1 MRYVL
6 SDNIAL
12 RSWELV
18 PYAYYAREKKYAQGL
33 TKAEF
38 ERLLLCDGEHE
49 LAEDGLMRT
58 LLDKGLCHVCHE
70 GDGLSEWQR
79 HLSCRNRYFARLFWS
94 ITERC
99 GYRCLHC
106 YNAADETDGTAEFSW
121 DECRDL
127 VASAA
132 ACGIHRVKLTGGEPL
147 AHPRF
152 LDIVRDIHAHGMSV
166 DRIYTTGELLTT
178 ETLDELR
185 AIGSRPVFKV
195 SFDGLGA
202 HDWLH
207 QVQGAGERTLASMRL
222 AREAGFRVIAVLN
235 ANRRNAPRLLETARL
250 LNGMGVDGLQITRTT
265 ESPRWKSLAPE
276 CSLSPEGYYDA
287 MLELA
292 DGYLS
297 SGDRMPI
304 EMWSFLRLDPATV
317 LDRRP
322 AGEAGEDETAEFW
335 DKRPV
340 CRSNRSMVGVAA
352 TGELVP
358 CLTMTGILRQRGI
371 SFGNVHDTPLAGLL
385 SEGPYLEEACRTM
398 ERFRADNPA
407 CGACPHYVACLGGCP
422 ALALAL
428 SGDIRAS
435 DPTSCA
441 FFKGGYAKRRED
453 VLERHRG

>member
-1 MRYVL
+1 
-6 SDNIAL
+6 
-12 RSWELV
+12 
-18 PYAYYAREKKYAQGL
+18 
-33 TKAEF
+33 
-38 ERLLLCDGEHE
+38 
-49 LAEDGLMRT
+49 
-58 LLDKGLCHVCHE
+58 
-70 GDGLSEWQR
+70 
-79 HLSCRNRYFARLFWS
+79 
-94 ITERC
+94 
-99 GYRCLHC
+99 
-106 YNAADETDGTAEFSW
+106 
-121 DECRDL
+121 
-127 VASAA
+127 
-132 ACGIHRVKLTGGEPL
+132 
-147 AHPRF
+147 
-152 LDIVRDIHAHGMSV
+152 MSV

-185 AIGSRPVFKV
+185 AVGSRPVFKV
-195 SFDGLGA
+195 SFDGVGC

-207 QVQGAGERTLASMRL
+207 QAPGAGERTLAAMRL
-222 AREAGFRVIAVLN
+222 AREAGFRVVAVLN

-265 ESPRWKSLAPE
+265 ESPRWRSLAPG
-276 CSLSPEGYYDA
+276 CSLGPEEYFDA

-297 SGDRMPI
+297 CGDRMPI
-304 EMWSFLRLDPATV
+304 EMWSFLNLDPATV
-317 LDRRP
+317 LERRP
-322 AGEAGEDETAEFW
+322 AFPEGEEGTADSW

-358 CLTMTGILRQRGI
+358 CLTMTGLLRRRGI
-371 SFGNVHDTPLAGLL
+371 SFGNVRDTPLAELL

-398 ERFRADNPA
+398 GRFRKDNPG
-407 CGACPHYVACLGGCP
+407 CDACPHYVSCLGGCP

-441 FFKGGYAKRRED
+441 FFKGEYARRRED